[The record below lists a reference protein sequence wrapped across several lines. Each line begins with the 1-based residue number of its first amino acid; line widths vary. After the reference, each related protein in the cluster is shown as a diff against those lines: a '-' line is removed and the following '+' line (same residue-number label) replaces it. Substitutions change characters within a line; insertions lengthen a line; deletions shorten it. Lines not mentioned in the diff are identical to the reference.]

1 MSVTSTPVTLPPV
14 KLIFEKPLPAGAALV
29 SSPCGTVFVESV
41 IVASGSAGDHR
52 PVYFQ
57 AGEYGV
63 NTASTSSS
71 SVLPETLT
79 VTFVPTVSAGS
90 SGIHTPVSGS
100 RVPVI
105 SSPLSSVTWT
115 PVTLPPLK
123 LIFLKPL
130 PSGASLVI
138 SPCGTLL
145 VESVVVASGSAG
157 DQTPV

>member
-1 MSVTSTPVTLPPV
+1 MSGAD
-14 KLIFEKPLPAGAALV
+14 LIAAHGLDRI
-29 SSPCGTVFVESV
+29 GLK
-41 IVASGSAGDHR
+41 GRLSAD
-52 PVYFQ
+52 Q
-57 AGEYGV
+57 
-63 NTASTSSS
+63 
-71 SVLPETLT
+71 
-79 VTFVPTVSAGS
+79 
-90 SGIHTPVSGS
+90 
-100 RVPVI
+100 
-105 SSPLSSVTWT
+105 PLSSVTWT